1 MFAVNGDTL
10 LRKEVIFFVER
21 KEAAVAGSINPVAAN
36 KRENGSAQNE
46 KIWTGTERD
55 NKKLKK
61 KNEKNAWTK
70 PDKILWK
77 DSWIVVNS

>member
-46 KIWTGTERD
+46 KIWTGTERE
-55 NKKLKK
+55 NKELKK
-61 KNEKNAWTK
+61 MRKTHEQNLIKFYEK
-70 PDKILWK
+70 IHG
-77 DSWIVVNS
+77 